1 MFDSL
6 CAEMVWPADKTIV
19 IKLCSF
25 VLLFA
30 ILRVEDN
37 LLLKVRLLRSM
48 AVSTTIWI
56 TKMFHE

>member
-6 CAEMVWPADKTIV
+6 CAEMFWPADETSV